1 MKWLGVGRAEFVIP
15 MTTPCVALYQFQ
27 QRISAMTPT
36 PGHLHQHQLWCT
48 PQQKKGEA
56 LIKVPSKNGEVIKL
70 YESLDAQ
77 NYLGVSAQ
85 TLNRWRRE
93 GWLIPTAEVGRGYA
107 YTQEQLDDCIKVL
120 GRDRK
125 DKEVTY
131 V

>member
-1 MKWLGVGRAEFVIP
+1 M
-15 MTTPCVALYQFQ
+15 
-27 QRISAMTPT
+27 
-36 PGHLHQHQLWCT
+36 
-48 PQQKKGEA
+48 
-56 LIKVPSKNGEVIKL
+56 IKVPSKNGEVIKL

-77 NYLGVSAQ
+77 NYLGVAAQ

-93 GWLIPTAEVGRGYA
+93 GWLIPTAAVGRGYA

-125 DKEVTY
+125 DKQVTY